1 MQNPSDNLDLQATA
15 QVVTLRSALSDTL
28 RAAIVSGRFTPGQ
41 RLVEREMCVLT
52 GASRASVREAL
63 RQLEAEGL
71 VTLRPHRGPSV
82 TAATAEDA
90 RHLYG
95 VRGVLLGYAARLC
108 AGAGNPAALAAI
120 AAATDALQRGA
131 ETHDHRGIVRAGD
144 AFHAA
149 IGEGSG
155 NPVLQQM
162 LVSVHNRLALLRNL
176 SMTLPHRVREGLTA
190 YAAIRD
196 AIADG
201 KAAEAEALCVA
212 HNNAGAELALRILE
226 QAEASSNAREA
237 RAG

>member
-1 MQNPSDNLDLQATA
+1 MESAPDTINLHAAT
-15 QVVTLRSALSDTL
+15 QVVTLRAVLSDML
-28 RAAIVSGRFTPGQ
+28 RVAIVSGRFRPGQ
-41 RLVEREMCVLT
+41 KLVERELCALT

-82 TAATAEDA
+82 AAVTAEDA
-90 RHLYG
+90 RQLFG
-95 VRGVLLGYAARLC
+95 VRGVLVGYAARLC
-108 AGAGNPAALAAI
+108 AEARPAAALSAI
-120 AAATDALQRGA
+120 AAATEALEQGA
-131 ETHDHRGIVRAGD
+131 EAQDHRAILRAGD

-176 SMTLPHRVREGLTA
+176 SMALPHRVREGLAA

-196 AIADG
+196 AIFAG
-201 KAAEAEALCVA
+201 RPAEAEALCVA
-212 HNNAGAELALRILE
+212 HNGAGAELALRILE
-226 QAEASSNAREA
+226 QAEARKAKGEA
-237 RAG
+237 

>member
-1 MQNPSDNLDLQATA
+1 MDNRDLQATA
-15 QVVTLRSALSDTL
+15 QVVTLRSALSETL
-28 RAAIVSGRFTPGQ
+28 RGAIVSGRFAPGQ
-41 RLVEREMCVLT
+41 RLVERELCELT

-82 TAATAEDA
+82 TAVTAEDA

-108 AGAGNPAALAAI
+108 AAARPPAALAAI
-120 AAATDALQRGA
+120 ASATAALQEGA
-131 ETHDHRGIVRAGD
+131 ETGDHRGIVRAGD

-176 SMTLPHRVREGLTA
+176 SMTRPDRVREGLAA
-190 YAAIRD
+190 YGAIRD
-196 AIADG
+196 AIAAG
-201 KAAEAEALCVA
+201 RSEQAEALCVA

-226 QAEASSNAREA
+226 RMESNNEREA

>member
-1 MQNPSDNLDLQATA
+1 MDLQATA
-15 QVVTLRSALSDTL
+15 QVVTLRSALSETL
-28 RAAIVSGRFTPGQ
+28 RGAIVSGRFAPGQ
-41 RLVEREMCVLT
+41 RLVERELCELT

-82 TAATAEDA
+82 TAVTAEDA

-108 AGAGNPAALAAI
+108 ATVRPPAALAAI
-120 AAATDALQRGA
+120 ASATAALQEGA
-131 ETHDHRGIVRAGD
+131 ETGDHRGIVRAGD

-176 SMTLPHRVREGLTA
+176 SMMRPDRVREGLAA
-190 YAAIRD
+190 YGAIRD
-196 AIADG
+196 AIAAG
-201 KAAEAEALCVA
+201 RSEQAEALCVA

-226 QAEASSNAREA
+226 RMESNNEMEA